1 MFIFQ
6 IYIKFD
12 ILMVNTIIFII
23 FVYVDYKINIFLINL
38 YMIHENINIHI
49 IYQICIFVMYH
60 SIRIT
65 IYLFHFSLPPLI
77 DFLIPIIILM
87 FLFHIFRV

>member
-49 IYQICIFVMYH
+49 IY
-60 SIRIT
+60 
-65 IYLFHFSLPPLI
+65 P
-77 DFLIPIIILM
+77 
-87 FLFHIFRV
+87 